1 VRLRSAGE
9 GSFETNSLVDRRVV
23 LVLKQEVA
31 HIAAGSTDPRPAR
44 SRARLL
50 EAATTLLRSGGPSA
64 VTIDAVT
71 RGANVA
77 RATLYRHFP
86 SANDLLA
93 AAFNSLLPPAPM
105 PPAEGSLRDRLIA
118 LVLAEAELI
127 AEAPGMLT
135 AMSWMALGGDLQQLP
150 EPRRTQAASPAL
162 TTLRERIAQQY
173 AAPFDAIF
181 DSPEAAE
188 LGEIDRSRA
197 IALLIGPLV
206 LGRLSTLPDFDYRE
220 CARAAVDG
228 FLYVQHNQRKA
239 VNAARSGSAGA
250 STRRQT
256 PSQ

>member
-1 VRLRSAGE
+1 MVPITG
-9 GSFETNSLVDRRVV
+9 
-23 LVLKQEVA
+23 
-31 HIAAGSTDPRPAR
+31 GSTDPRPAR

-50 EAATTLLRSGGPSA
+50 EAATALLRSGGPKA
-64 VTIDAVT
+64 VTVDAVT

-86 SANDLLA
+86 SGNDLLA
-93 AAFNSLLPPAPM
+93 AAFNSLIPPAPM

-118 LVLAEAELI
+118 LVQDEADLI

-135 AMSWMALGGDLQQLP
+135 AMSWMALGGDLEQLP
-150 EPRRTQAASPAL
+150 EARQPHGADSEAI

-181 DSPEAAE
+181 DSAEAAE

-197 IALLIGPLV
+197 IAMLIGPLV

-228 FLYVQHNQRKA
+228 FLHVQRQRNQISA
-239 VNAARSGSAGA
+239 TNTESAGA
-250 STRRQT
+250 
-256 PSQ
+256 